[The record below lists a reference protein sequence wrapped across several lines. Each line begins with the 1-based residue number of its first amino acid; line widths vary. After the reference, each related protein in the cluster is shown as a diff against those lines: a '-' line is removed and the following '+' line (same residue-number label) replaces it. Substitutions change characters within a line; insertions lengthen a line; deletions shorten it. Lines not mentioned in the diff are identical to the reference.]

1 MTEEMLG
8 GQHHNDESDT
18 EPSVR
23 GEHTKARI
31 AALRIQSRGVP

>member
-18 EPSVR
+18 EPSVK
-23 GEHTKARI
+23 GEHANAKDRC
-31 AALRIQSRGVP
+31 S